1 MFKPSL
7 PERIICLTEESVE
20 LLYLLGEQDRI
31 VGVSQ
36 YAVRPLQVKREKPV
50 VSVFTHANQKK
61 VIEMKA
67 DLIIGYSDIQKDIA
81 RDLIDQGQ
89 NVWISNHRSLAE
101 TINFCA
107 ALSALVGAQE
117 RFEGLLKKWNKT
129 LVRGEKFAQS
139 LGRKPKVYLEEWD
152 EPLISGISYFS
163 ELVSLCGGID
173 INDHLKSGFKASAR
187 FPDEDHIF
195 KEDPDIILA
204 CWCGKK
210 VDKQS
215 IRDRPGWGNVA
226 AVKDGKIVEL
236 PPEIFLQ
243 PGPALFES
251 GVDFLIELFNRLGNE
266 KSGS

>member
-1 MFKPSL
+1 MFEPKL

-20 LLYLLGEQDRI
+20 LLYLLGEEQRI

-36 YAVRPLQVKREKPV
+36 YAVRPQKVREEKPV

-89 NVWISNHRSLAE
+89 NVWISNHRSLRE
-101 TINFCA
+101 TVDYCA
-107 ALSALVGAQE
+107 ALSALIGAQE
-117 RFEGLLKKWNKT
+117 KFEELLKSWNAKFAHALSFSKT
-129 LVRGEKFAQS
+129 LVK
-139 LGRKPKVYLEEWD
+139 KPRVYLEEWD

-163 ELVSLCGGID
+163 ELVELCGAID
-173 INDHLKSGFKASAR
+173 INKHLRSGFKASER
-187 FPDEDHIF
+187 FPIESHII
-195 KEDPDIILA
+195 KSNPEVILA

-210 VDKQS
+210 VEPQV
-215 IRDRPGWGNVA
+215 IRDRVGWESIDAIKN
-226 AVKDGKIVEL
+226 DRIIEL
-236 PPEIFLQ
+236 PPEVFLQ

-251 GVDFLIELFNRLGNE
+251 GIDHLIDLFNP
-266 KSGS
+266 KS